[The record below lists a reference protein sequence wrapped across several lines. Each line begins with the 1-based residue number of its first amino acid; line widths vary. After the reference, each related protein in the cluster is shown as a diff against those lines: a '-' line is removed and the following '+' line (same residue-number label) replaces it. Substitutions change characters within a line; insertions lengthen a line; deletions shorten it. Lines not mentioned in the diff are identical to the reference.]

1 MGLFP
6 FRVEWVFF
14 ASKRNAQAVTT
25 LMGDTKVELG
35 DDVATSY
42 GKATMRQIEAY
53 RLWHARCPFRHTGT
67 PQLRWMD
74 AWRETEREGGRG

>member
-14 ASKRNAQAVTT
+14 AGKRNAQAVTT

-35 DDVATSY
+35 DGVTSSYPGPRKDV
-42 GKATMRQIEAY
+42 
-53 RLWHARCPFRHTGT
+53 CP
-67 PQLRWMD
+67 
-74 AWRETEREGGRG
+74 